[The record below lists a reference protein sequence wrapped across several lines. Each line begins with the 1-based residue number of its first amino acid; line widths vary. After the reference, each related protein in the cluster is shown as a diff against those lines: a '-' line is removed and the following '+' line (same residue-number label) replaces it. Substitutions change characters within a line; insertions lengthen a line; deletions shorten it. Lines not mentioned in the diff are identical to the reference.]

1 MSAGP
6 VLRNLGTVQKIDQ
19 NHPKSIDLAGLIQ
32 NDEKKW
38 FSWKV
43 KHFFALTTQL
53 SWNASCLEE
62 LSASWLPNHTDYP
75 PVDQAVGRNL
85 QN

>member
-38 FSWKV
+38 FS
-43 KHFFALTTQL
+43 
-53 SWNASCLEE
+53 
-62 LSASWLPNHTDYP
+62 
-75 PVDQAVGRNL
+75 
-85 QN
+85 